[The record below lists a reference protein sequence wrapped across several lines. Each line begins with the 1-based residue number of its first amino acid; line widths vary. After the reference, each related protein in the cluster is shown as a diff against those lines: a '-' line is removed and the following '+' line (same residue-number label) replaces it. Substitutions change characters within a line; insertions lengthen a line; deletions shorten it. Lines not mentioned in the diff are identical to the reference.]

1 MIQEKNFNF
10 VRALEKMCKK
20 SLELGSAIALQFTIT
35 KQNLLED
42 CFQTWFYR
50 GVQLAPWALG
60 NRVLII
66 KDKAQFCAIVDFFY
80 FPVPSGWPNSQF
92 GRTSAELSAN
102 V

>member
-42 CFQTWFYR
+42 CFKLDFIEESSWPL
-50 GVQLAPWALG
+50 GHWAIG
-60 NRVLII
+60 
-66 KDKAQFCAIVDFFY
+66 F
-80 FPVPSGWPNSQF
+80 
-92 GRTSAELSAN
+92 
-102 V
+102 

>member
-42 CFQTWFYR
+42 CFQT
-50 GVQLAPWALG
+50 
-60 NRVLII
+60 
-66 KDKAQFCAIVDFFY
+66 
-80 FPVPSGWPNSQF
+80 
-92 GRTSAELSAN
+92 
-102 V
+102 